1 MPSKKNEPHFDCK
14 LPDNSLFWN
23 NPDRLQLESN
33 KVTMNK
39 KKICVFTG
47 GRAEYGLLR
56 PLLDEIRN
64 DQELELQLLVTG
76 MHLSTEFGL
85 TYSLIEEDGYAIDE
99 KVEMILSSDTPAAVC
114 KSMGLGLIGF
124 GDALNRLKPDF
135 LVLLG
140 DRFETLAGAIS
151 ALVCRV
157 PIAHIQGGELTF
169 GATDDAMRH
178 SITKMSMLHFTYTE
192 TYRRRV
198 IQLGEHPERVF
209 NVGGLNTEVISRM
222 KLLSRKELEHK
233 IGFKLGNRNALV
245 TFHPVTLENNT
256 AEVQFQALLNVL
268 QDNFELNLI
277 FTKTNA
283 DAEGRIINSLIDVF
297 VQRNQGR
304 SIAFTS
310 MGQLLYLSA
319 MRQVDVVLGN
329 SSSGI
334 IETPS
339 FKLPTVNI
347 GDREKGRIRA
357 ANIVDCDPNE
367 KQIALALKRALAPT
381 FSASLKDMVNPYH
394 RKYTARNIKNVIK
407 QFDTTNRLKK
417 VFFDQ

>member
-1 MPSKKNEPHFDCK
+1 MLKESKK
-14 LPDNSLFWN
+14 
-23 NPDRLQLESN
+23 
-33 KVTMNK
+33 M
-39 KKICVFTG
+39 KICVFTG
-47 GRAEYGLLR
+47 ARAEYGLLK

-64 DQELELQLLVTG
+64 DPELQLQIIVTG

-85 TYSLIEEDGYAIDE
+85 TSRIIEADGYFIDE
-99 KVEMILSSDTPAAVC
+99 KVEMILSSDTPTAIC

-140 DRFETLAGAIS
+140 DRFETLAGAI
-151 ALVCRV
+151 AGLVSRV

-192 TYRRRV
+192 VYRRRV
-198 IQLGEHPERVF
+198 IQLGEDPERVF
-209 NVGGLNTEVISRM
+209 NVGGLNTEVINRM
-222 KLLSRKELEHK
+222 DLLSREQLETK
-233 IGFKLGNRNALV
+233 IDFVLGKKNALV

-256 AEVQFQALLNVL
+256 SGAQFQAILNVL
-268 QDNFELNLI
+268 QKYTELHLI

-283 DAEGRIINSLIDVF
+283 DAEGRIINSLIDDF
-297 VQRNQGR
+297 VSRNSKR

-310 MGQLLYLSA
+310 MGQLLYLST

-347 GDREKGRIRA
+347 GDREKGRICA
-357 ANIVDCDPNE
+357 ANIIHCEPNE
-367 KQIALALKRALAPT
+367 EQIELALKKALTPM
-381 FSASLKDMVNPYH
+381 FLKSLENMENPFE
-394 RKYTARNIKNVIK
+394 KEETARNIKDTIK
-407 QFDTTNRLKK
+407 RFDSLNQLKK
-417 VFFDQ
+417 TFHDQ